1 MSTKKYVCVL
11 AGAAVVVAAAL
22 FGILGCEQNATH
34 EAGVKPA
41 AGPHAQGSPTPRPRH
56 TGSKPAGPHTET
68 PTPKRAPKPAGPHT
82 EGPTSPTPAPQ

>member
-1 MSTKKYVCVL
+1 MSRKKCVCVL

-41 AGPHAQGSPTPRPRH
+41 VGSHTEASPTPKTRD
-56 TGSKPAGPHTET
+56 PAGPHTET
-68 PTPKRAPKPAGPHT
+68 PTPKRTPKAAGPHT
-82 EGPTSPTPAPQ
+82 EGPTQTPGSQ

>member
-11 AGAAVVVAAAL
+11 AGAAVVVAAVV

-41 AGPHAQGSPTPRPRH
+41 AGPHTQASPTPKTRQM
-56 TGSKPAGPHTET
+56 
-68 PTPKRAPKPAGPHT
+68 AGPHT
-82 EGPTSPTPAPQ
+82 EGPTPVPR